1 MLFHIILR
9 ETRSNILS
17 LRMFLTLIL
26 TLTVFGLGTFT
37 FVVNYQAERQL
48 FERSQQLKIE
58 RVKNIAEERGLVHLA
73 RRIFNQD
80 FGPRSNS
87 FISNSR
93 EKYLPQR
100 FQYDS
105 YHVLSFH
112 PLAMSRNALIESFQQ
127 LSWMFIISIIISFT
141 VLLLAYD
148 TVSGEKEA
156 RTLAFSLSNSVS
168 RGLVLF
174 GKYLSVILS
183 TILVLVPGI
192 ALSLVIIQSSG
203 KISITRGT
211 LVEIGLFLAVAILF
225 VACITAF
232 GILASVLTHRANV
245 SLVAALSFWLLFV
258 VVVPNTAIY
267 WAQSLFPIEKM
278 ENVMRRIDMEREDVE
293 KQMPEG
299 WSENRSSYVENRA
312 KLENDLLAAEM
323 KVRRDWYN
331 QMFNQ
336 YERTRLITA
345 LSPVALFEYL
355 CEAVVGGGYLRF
367 RKNWRDMKSFQLEYL
382 QFVKETDANDPES
395 PHQLNPGIEFGS
407 RKPVAI
413 ADVPFFNEK
422 APSLPERFSHAG
434 IYLLLMVIY
443 TAGAFA
449 LSFVLFLRYD
459 VR

>member
-1 MLFHIILR
+1 
-9 ETRSNILS
+9 
-17 LRMFLTLIL
+17 
-26 TLTVFGLGTFT
+26 
-37 FVVNYQAERQL
+37 
-48 FERSQQLKIE
+48 
-58 RVKNIAEERGLVHLA
+58 
-73 RRIFNQD
+73 
-80 FGPRSNS
+80 
-87 FISNSR
+87 
-93 EKYLPQR
+93 
-100 FQYDS
+100 
-105 YHVLSFH
+105 
-112 PLAMSRNALIESFQQ
+112 
-127 LSWMFIISIIISFT
+127 MFIISIIISFT

-156 RTLAFSLSNSVS
+156 RTLALSLSNSVS

-192 ALSLVIIQSSG
+192 ALSLVIILSSG
-203 KISITRGT
+203 KILITRGT
-211 LVEIGLFLAVAILF
+211 LVEIVFFLAVSILF

-267 WAQSLFPIEKM
+267 WAQTLFPIEKM

-331 QMFNQ
+331 QMFSQ
-336 YERTRLITA
+336 YERTRMITA
-345 LSPVALFEYL
+345 LSPVSIFEYL

-367 RKNWRDMKSFQLEYL
+367 RKNWRDMKSFQLGFL
-382 QFVKETDANDPES
+382 QFVKETDAKDPES
-395 PHQLNPGIEFGS
+395 EHNLNPGTWSGS
-407 RKPVAI
+407 WEPVDF
-413 ADVPFFNEK
+413 ADVPLFKEK
-422 APSLPERFSHAG
+422 APSFHERFSHAG

>member
-17 LRMFLTLIL
+17 LRMFLALIL

-37 FVVNYQAERQL
+37 FVVNYQAERQV
-48 FERSQQLKIE
+48 FERSRQLKIE
-58 RVKNIAEERGLVHLA
+58 RVKYLAEERGLVQLA
-73 RRIFNQD
+73 HRILNQD

-100 FQYDS
+100 FEYNS
-105 YHVLSFH
+105 FHVPTFH
-112 PLAMSRNALIESFQQ
+112 PLAMSHNPLIESRP

-156 RTLAFSLSNSVS
+156 RTLALSLSNSVS

-192 ALSLVIIQSSG
+192 ALSLVIILSSG

-211 LVEIGLFLAVAILF
+211 LVEIGFFLAVAILF

-267 WAQSLFPIEKM
+267 WTQSLFPIEKM
-278 ENVMRRIDMEREDVE
+278 ENVMRRIDMEREDIE

-299 WSENRSSYVENRA
+299 WSENRSSYMENRA

-331 QMFNQ
+331 QMFSQ

-345 LSPVALFEYL
+345 LSPISIFEYL

-367 RKNWRDMKSFQLEYL
+367 RKNWRDMNSFQLEYL
-382 QFVKETDANDPES
+382 QFVKETDAKDSES
-395 PHQLNPGIEFGS
+395 SHQLNPGTWFGS
-407 RKPVAI
+407 HEPVDI
-413 ADVPFFNEK
+413 AEVPFFKEK
-422 APSLPERFSHAG
+422 APSFPERFSHAG

-443 TAGAFA
+443 TAAAFA
-449 LSFVLFLRYD
+449 LSFVLFVRYD

>member
-1 MLFHIILR
+1 
-9 ETRSNILS
+9 
-17 LRMFLTLIL
+17 MFLTLIL

-156 RTLAFSLSNSVS
+156 RTLALSLSNSVS

-336 YERTRLITA
+336 YERTRLITS